1 MPYDE
6 VYVRQSPGYSVQKN
20 VTVDGEVLFGGTYTL
35 AKKSERLS
43 DIIRQAGGISNTAYS
58 KGARLERKMT
68 PEEQQRMQILL
79 KKAMTSSG
87 SKDSLDIKKLDVG
100 DTYYVGIELDKALDN
115 PGGDE
120 DIVLREGDRITV
132 PEYSGTVKIN
142 GEVMYPNTVTYQQG
156 KSISYYIN
164 QAGGYSSLAKKNHT
178 YIIYMNGKVAKAR
191 AGVKPQPGCEIVVP
205 TRSKRGGMSI
215 AEMLAIG
222 TSTASIATML
232 ATIVNLFK

>member
-1 MPYDE
+1 
-6 VYVRQSPGYSVQKN
+6 
-20 VTVDGEVLFGGTYTL
+20 
-35 AKKSERLS
+35 
-43 DIIRQAGGISNTAYS
+43 
-58 KGARLERKMT
+58 
-68 PEEQQRMQILL
+68 
-79 KKAMTSSG
+79 
-87 SKDSLDIKKLDVG
+87 
-100 DTYYVGIELDKALDN
+100 
-115 PGGDE
+115 
-120 DIVLREGDRITV
+120 
-132 PEYSGTVKIN
+132 
-142 GEVMYPNTVTYQQG
+142 MYPNTVTYQQG